1 MQLSIISGRSSNAEE
16 EEITFNTVKSI
27 TNNTSC
33 YRPGHI
39 ISNIFIRLQAEKKLG
54 RSENCVEKQESQVS
68 RLAHSLPLQ
77 SNTRVPKEL
86 IKKHSRSWQAHLE
99 RISDFLL
106 PGEGV
111 WGCQD
116 DEFVEFFD
124 ACSEPEFREEGP
136 KLHHFRSTNFKN
148 EEEYLMKCWQECVE
162 TEVIIPAHLIRT
174 EDQDGN
180 VEQIYTD
187 YLNGPLFTEFT
198 SLRPQNQSEPIEM
211 PLQAN
216 DSSSTSENAG

>member
-1 MQLSIISGRSSNAEE
+1 M
-16 EEITFNTVKSI
+16 
-27 TNNTSC
+27 
-33 YRPGHI
+33 
-39 ISNIFIRLQAEKKLG
+39 
-54 RSENCVEKQESQVS
+54 
-68 RLAHSLPLQ
+68 
-77 SNTRVPKEL
+77 
-86 IKKHSRSWQAHLE
+86 
-99 RISDFLL
+99 
-106 PGEGV
+106 
-111 WGCQD
+111 WGYQD

-216 DSSSTSENAG
+216 DSSSTSENAGKSASSVLYDASDYHQEPNSDLGEAVCLRLIGGEQGLDLEDDTLLERVCVTNDEEVKTSGR